1 MRNKL
6 LFISF
11 QVVLVVKNLAAN
23 AGDVRDAGCMHT
35 VAVFFLQQL
44 EWTRAIVSTWKK

>member
-1 MRNKL
+1 VRNKL

-23 AGDVRDAGCMHT
+23 ADVRDAGCMHT
-35 VAVFFLQQL
+35 VAIFLLQQL